1 MKIMEELS
9 NTERLIVSYIK
20 SHPPEDCML
29 DKITRGTSRSRA
41 TVLKYL
47 EILHAKGVL
56 SYKFVGR
63 SKLWFLKQSIP
74 GKPEIIPESIDLDT
88 QETNELVS
96 TASRLHT
103 LRSKEL
109 ELKMLIDRPDALIFT
124 INTYMDIIAVNNV
137 FDKFFPGKKNL
148 RNVISSEQI
157 NILENVIRSLS
168 LNDKVTIEIDMI
180 EKSGIYRPYKI
191 SLQPILDDNEAVT
204 GCVIIGEELSQS
216 RRTKRELETLLSIA
230 QAAGSA
236 RSEEQL
242 MREATGSIEDIIPY
256 KYCAIFLKDNKTIR
270 PTYETSAVVA
280 CKLLPHVKGFIEKS
294 MDTLETKS
302 AGQGD
307 YYLENIKSILEDT
320 SLSLMLSIPIIDED
334 SAIGSILLLTTFGS
348 VSSVSIENVEMAADE
363 LSGYLKMQR
372 LTSEKEEF
380 ANTLLAMNR
389 ISTVLNSTN
398 SEDEMLE
405 KAVKSTINSL
415 GFEMGCIYLN
425 DDKEELTLRV
435 HRNLPEG
442 LKNMCMAGM
451 FKDLFSKT
459 LEKQNLVYITSES
472 GEYNS
477 LEPAIKANGI
487 ETMLILPIKSGSE
500 IIGLLN
506 MGSRHIKHYNSIS
519 LENLS
524 SIGLQLGLALEK
536 SRLAIKLKTE
546 SNKHTNAVKN
556 LKNF

>member
-1 MKIMEELS
+1 MEELS
-9 NTERLIVSYIK
+9 NTERRIVSYIK

-47 EILHAKGVL
+47 EILHAKGIL

-74 GKPEIIPESIDLDT
+74 EPEIIPEFIDLDT
-88 QETNELVS
+88 QETNELFS
-96 TASRLHT
+96 AASRLHT
-103 LRSKEL
+103 LRSKEM
-109 ELKMLIDRPDALIFT
+109 ELKMLIDSPDTLIFT
-124 INTYMDIIAVNNV
+124 ISMYMDIVAANNA
-137 FDKFFPGKKNL
+137 FDTFFPGRRNL
-148 RNVISSEQI
+148 REIISTEQI
-157 NILENVIRSLS
+157 NMLENVIRSLR
-168 LNDKVTIEIDMI
+168 LKDKVTIEINMI
-180 EKSGIYRPYKI
+180 EKSGVYRPYKV
-191 SLQPILDDNEAVT
+191 SMQPISDENESVI
-204 GCVIIGEELSQS
+204 GSVIIGEELSQS

-230 QAAGSA
+230 QAASSA

-242 MREATGSIEDIIPY
+242 MEEATGSIMDIIPY
-256 KYCAIFLKDNKTIR
+256 KYCTIFLKDNGNIR
-270 PTYETSAVVA
+270 SAYETSESTG
-280 CKLLPHVKGFIEKS
+280 KLFSHINGFIEKS

-302 AGQGD
+302 AGNGD
-307 YYLENIKSILEDT
+307 FYLENVKSLLEDT

-334 SAIGSILLLTTFGS
+334 SAIGSILLLTTLTS
-348 VSSVSIENVEMAADE
+348 VSSVNIENVEMAADE

-389 ISTVLNSTN
+389 ISTVLNSTSN
-398 SEDEMLE
+398 EDEILE
-405 KAVKSTINSL
+405 KAVKSTIDSL

-425 DDKEELTLRV
+425 DNEELTLRV

-451 FKDLFSKT
+451 FTDLFSKT
-459 LEKQNLVYITSES
+459 LEKKNLVYITSDYE
-472 GEYNS
+472 EYNS
-477 LEPAIKANGI
+477 LDPAIKTNGI
-487 ETMLILPIKSGSE
+487 RTLLILPIKSGNE

-506 MGSRHIKHYNSIS
+506 MGSRHIKHYNNTS

-536 SRLAIKLKTE
+536 SRLAIKLKAE
-546 SNKHTNAVKN
+546 SNQDTDAVKN
-556 LKNF
+556 SKDL

>member
-1 MKIMEELS
+1 MEELS

-29 DKITRGTSRSRA
+29 DKITRGTRRSRA

-47 EILHAKGVL
+47 EILHAKEIL
-56 SYKFVGR
+56 DFKFVGR
-63 SKLWFLKQSIP
+63 SKLWFLKQSVP
-74 GKPEIIPESIDLDT
+74 EKPEIISEPVDLDI
-88 QETNELVS
+88 QETNEIVS
-96 TASRLHT
+96 AASRLHI
-103 LRSKEL
+103 LQSKEA
-109 ELKMLIDRPDALIFT
+109 ELKMSINRPDALVFT
-124 INTYMDIIAVNNV
+124 INIYMDIIAFNNS
-137 FDKFFPGKKNL
+137 FDTFFPGKKNL
-148 RNVISSEQI
+148 REIISSEQI
-157 NILENVIRSLS
+157 NMLENIVRSLS
-168 LNDKVTIEIDMI
+168 LNDKITIEIDMI
-180 EKSGIYRPYKI
+180 EKSGVYKPYKI
-191 SLQPILDDNEAVT
+191 SLQPILDDNEV
-204 GCVIIGEELSQS
+204 VIGSVIMGEELSQS

-230 QAAGSA
+230 QAASSA
-236 RSEEQL
+236 SSEEQL
-242 MREATGSIEDIIPY
+242 MKEATGSIKDIIPY
-256 KYCAIFLKDNKTIR
+256 KYCTIFLKDNGNIL
-270 PTYETSAVVA
+270 PAYETSQLAG
-280 CKLLPHVKGFIEKS
+280 KLLPNIKGFIEKS

-302 AGQGD
+302 AGNGD
-307 YYLENIKSILEDT
+307 FYLENVKSIMEDR
-320 SLSLMLSIPIIDED
+320 SISLMLSIPIIDED
-334 SAIGSILLLTTFGS
+334 SAMGSILLLTTLTS

-389 ISTVLNSTN
+389 ISTVLNST
-398 SEDEMLE
+398 SGEDEMLE
-405 KAVKSTINSL
+405 KAVKSTIDSL
-415 GFEMGCIYLN
+415 GFEMGCIYLK

-472 GEYNS
+472 EEYDS
-477 LEPAIKANGI
+477 LEPAVKANGI
-487 ETMLILPIKSGSE
+487 KTMLILPIKSGND

-506 MGSRHIKHYNSIS
+506 MGSRHIKHYNDIS

-536 SRLAIKLKTE
+536 SRLAIKL
-546 SNKHTNAVKN
+546 NA
-556 LKNF
+556 

>member
-47 EILHAKGVL
+47 EILHAKEIL
-56 SYKFVGR
+56 DFKFVGR
-63 SKLWFLKQSIP
+63 SKLWFLKHSIP
-74 GKPEIIPESIDLDT
+74 EKPEIISEPVDLDT

-96 TASRLHT
+96 AASRLHI
-103 LRSKEL
+103 LRSKEA
-109 ELKMLIDRPDALIFT
+109 ELKISINRPEALIFT
-124 INTYMDIIAVNNV
+124 INAYMDIITSNNS
-137 FDKFFPGKKNL
+137 FDTFFPGKMNL
-148 RNVISSEQI
+148 REIISSEQI
-157 NILENVIRSLS
+157 NMLENIIRSLS
-168 LNDKVTIEIDMI
+168 SKDKTTIEIDMI
-180 EKSGIYRPYKI
+180 EKSGVYRPYKI
-191 SLQPILDDNEAVT
+191 SLQPILDDNEAVI
-204 GCVIIGEELSQS
+204 GSVIMGEELSQS

-230 QAAGSA
+230 QAASSA
-236 RSEEQL
+236 GSEEQL
-242 MREATGSIEDIIPY
+242 MKETTGSIKDIIPY
-256 KYCAIFLKDNKTIR
+256 KYCTIFLKDNGNLR
-270 PTYETSAVVA
+270 PAYETSQLTGN
-280 CKLLPHVKGFIEKS
+280 LLPNIKGFIEKS

-302 AGQGD
+302 AGNREF
-307 YYLENIKSILEDT
+307 YLENVKSILEDM
-320 SLSLMLSIPIIDED
+320 SISLMLSIPIIDED
-334 SAIGSILLLTTFGS
+334 SAIGSIFLLTTLTS
-348 VSSVSIENVEMAADE
+348 VSSVSIENVEMVADE

-380 ANTLLAMNR
+380 ANTLLAMNQ
-389 ISTVLNSTN
+389 ISTVLNSTSN
-398 SEDEMLE
+398 EDEMLE

-425 DDKEELTLRV
+425 DDKEELTLRI

-459 LEKQNLVYITSES
+459 LEKQNLVYVTSES
-472 GEYNS
+472 EEYDS
-477 LEPAIKANGI
+477 LEPAVKANGI
-487 ETMLILPIKSGSE
+487 RTMLILPIKSGDN

-506 MGSRHIKHYNSIS
+506 MGSRQIKHYNDIS

-536 SRLAIKLKTE
+536 SRLAIKLSRK
-546 SNKHTNAVKN
+546 
-556 LKNF
+556 

>member
-63 SKLWFLKQSIP
+63 SKLWFLKQAIP

-96 TASRLHT
+96 AASRLHT

-124 INTYMDIIAVNNV
+124 INTYMDIIAINNA

-148 RNVISSEQI
+148 REIISSEQI
-157 NILENVIRSLS
+157 NMLENVIRSLS

-180 EKSGIYRPYKI
+180 EKSGVYRPYKI
-191 SLQPILDDNEAVT
+191 SLQPILDDNESVI
-204 GCVIIGEELSQS
+204 GSVIIGEELSQS

-242 MREATGSIEDIIPY
+242 MREATGSIKDIISY
-256 KYCAIFLKDNKTIR
+256 KHCTIFLKGNKNIR
-270 PTYETSAVVA
+270 PAYETSAVITG
-280 CKLLPHVKGFIEKS
+280 KLLPHVKGFIEKS

-307 YYLENIKSILEDT
+307 YYFENIKSIMEDT

-334 SAIGSILLLTTFGS
+334 SAIGAILLLTTLTS

-372 LTSEKEEF
+372 LTGEKEEF

-389 ISTVLNSTN
+389 ISNVLNSTN

-405 KAVKSTINSL
+405 KAVKSTIDSL

-487 ETMLILPIKSGSE
+487 KTMLILPIKSGNE

-506 MGSRHIKHYNSIS
+506 MGSRHIKHYNNIS

-536 SRLAIKLKTE
+536 SRLAIKLQAE
-546 SNKHTNAVKN
+546 SNRHTND
-556 LKNF
+556 

>member
-47 EILHAKGVL
+47 EILHAKGIL

-74 GKPEIIPESIDLDT
+74 EKPEIISKTIDLDVRD
-88 QETNELVS
+88 TNELVS
-96 TASRLHT
+96 AASRLHN
-103 LRSKEL
+103 LLSKEI
-109 ELKMLIDRPDALIFT
+109 ELKILIDRPDALVFT
-124 INTYMDIIAVNNV
+124 INIYMDIIASNNT
-137 FDKFFPGKKNL
+137 FNTFFPGKKNL
-148 RNVISSEQI
+148 REVINGTQI
-157 NILENVIRSLS
+157 NMLENVIRSLS
-168 LNDKVTIEIDMI
+168 SKDKITIEIDMI
-180 EKSGIYRPYKI
+180 EKSGVYRPYKI
-191 SLQPILDDNEAVT
+191 TLQPILDDNEAVI
-204 GCVIIGEELSQS
+204 GSVIIGEELSQS

-230 QAAGSA
+230 QAASSA

-242 MREATGSIEDIIPY
+242 MEEATGSINDIIPY
-256 KYCAIFLKDNKTIR
+256 KYCTIFLKDNGNVR
-270 PTYETSAVVA
+270 PAYETSAVKTG
-280 CKLLPHVKGFIEKS
+280 KLLPHVKRFIEIS
-294 MDTLETKS
+294 MDTMETKS
-302 AGQGD
+302 AGNGD
-307 YYLENIKSILEDT
+307 FYLENVKSILEDT

-334 SAIGSILLLTTFGS
+334 SAIGSILLLTTLTS
-348 VSSVSIENVEMAADE
+348 VSTVSIENVEIASDE

-389 ISTVLNSTN
+389 VSTVLNSTVN
-398 SEDEMLE
+398 EDEMLE
-405 KAVKSTINSL
+405 EAVKSTIDSL
-415 GFEMGCIYLN
+415 SFEMGCIYLT
-425 DDKEELTLRV
+425 DDKEELALRV

-442 LKNMCMAGM
+442 LKNMCMAGI

-459 LEKQNLVYITSES
+459 LEKQNVVYITSES
-472 GEYNS
+472 REYNS
-477 LEPAIKANGI
+477 LEPAIKANNI
-487 ETMLILPIKSGSE
+487 KTLLMLPIKSGSD

-506 MGSRHIKHYNSIS
+506 MGSRQIKHYNKVS

-536 SRLAIKLKTE
+536 SRLAIKLEAE
-546 SNKHTNAVKN
+546 SSRHTND
-556 LKNF
+556 

>member
-74 GKPEIIPESIDLDT
+74 GKPEIIPESSDLDT
-88 QETNELVS
+88 QEANELVS
-96 TASRLHT
+96 AASRLHT

-124 INTYMDIIAVNNV
+124 INTYMDIIAINNA

-148 RNVISSEQI
+148 REIISSEQI

-180 EKSGIYRPYKI
+180 EKSGVYRPYKI
-191 SLQPILDDNEAVT
+191 SLQPILDDNESVI
-204 GCVIIGEELSQS
+204 GSVIIGEELSQS

-242 MREATGSIEDIIPY
+242 MREATGSIKDIISY
-256 KYCAIFLKDNKTIR
+256 KHCAIFLKGNKNIR
-270 PTYETSAVVA
+270 PAYETSAVITG
-280 CKLLPHVKGFIEKS
+280 KLLPYVKEFIEKS
-294 MDTLETKS
+294 INALETKS

-334 SAIGSILLLTTFGS
+334 SAIGAILLLTTLTS

-372 LTSEKEEF
+372 LTGEKEEF

-405 KAVKSTINSL
+405 KAVKSTIDSL

-487 ETMLILPIKSGSE
+487 KTMLILPIKSGSE

-506 MGSRHIKHYNSIS
+506 MGSRHIKHYNNIS

-536 SRLAIKLKTE
+536 SRLAIKLKAE
-546 SNKHTNAVKN
+546 SNRHTND
-556 LKNF
+556 

>member
-1 MKIMEELS
+1 MEELS

-47 EILHAKGVL
+47 EILHAKGIL

-63 SKLWFLKQSIP
+63 SKLWFLKQSLQE
-74 GKPEIIPESIDLDT
+74 KPEIMPESIDLDNP
-88 QETNELVS
+88 EINELVS
-96 TASRLHT
+96 AASRLHT
-103 LRSKEL
+103 LRSKEI
-109 ELKMLIDRPDALIFT
+109 ELKMLIDSPDALVFT
-124 INTYMDIIAVNNV
+124 TNTYMDIIAYNNV
-137 FDKFFPGKKNL
+137 FDTFFPGKKNL
-148 RNVISSEQI
+148 REIISGEQI
-157 NILENVIRSLS
+157 GILENVIRSLS
-168 LNDKVTIEIDMI
+168 LKDKVTIEIDLV
-180 EKSGIYRPYKI
+180 EKSGVYRPYKI
-191 SLQPILDDNEAVT
+191 SLQPILDDNESVV
-204 GCVIIGEELSQS
+204 GSVIVGEELSQS

-236 RSEEQL
+236 HSEEQL
-242 MREATGSIEDIIPY
+242 MEEATGSIKDIIPY
-256 KYCAIFLKDNKTIR
+256 KYCAIFLKDNGNIR
-270 PTYETSAVVA
+270 VAYETTAVETS
-280 CKLLPHVKGFIEKS
+280 KLFPNIRRFIEKS
-294 MDTLETKS
+294 MDLLETKS
-302 AGQGD
+302 AGNGD
-307 YYLENIKSILEDT
+307 FYFENIKSIMEDI

-334 SAIGSILLLTTFGS
+334 SAIGSILLLTTLTS

-389 ISTVLNSTN
+389 ISTVLNSTSN
-398 SEDEMLE
+398 EDEILE
-405 KAVKSTINSL
+405 KAVNSAIDSL

-425 DDKEELTLRV
+425 DDKEELTLKV

-451 FKDLFSKT
+451 FTDLFSKT

-472 GEYNS
+472 EEYNS
-477 LEPAIKANGI
+477 LDPAIKANGI
-487 ETMLILPIKSGSE
+487 KTLLILPIKSGSE

-506 MGSRHIKHYNSIS
+506 MGSRQIKHYNNTS

-536 SRLAIKLKTE
+536 SRLAIKLKSE
-546 SNKHTNAVKN
+546 Y
-556 LKNF
+556 

>member
-1 MKIMEELS
+1 MEELS

-47 EILHAKGVL
+47 EILHAKGIL
-56 SYKFVGR
+56 DFKFIGR
-63 SKLWFLKQSIP
+63 SKLWFLKEPIP
-74 GKPEIIPESIDLDT
+74 EKPEIIHETMDLDA
-88 QETNELVS
+88 QKTNELVS
-96 TASRLHT
+96 AASKLHA
-103 LRSKEL
+103 LQSKEM
-109 ELKMLIDRPDALIFT
+109 ELKALIERPDTLVFT
-124 INTYMDIIAVNNV
+124 INTYMDIVAVNNT
-137 FDKFFPGKKNL
+137 FNTFFGKRNL
-148 RNVISSEQI
+148 REIISSEQI
-157 NILENVIRSLS
+157 TMLQNVIRSLS
-168 LNDKVTIEIDMI
+168 FKDTVTLEVDMM
-180 EKSGIYRPYKI
+180 EKSGVYRPYKI
-191 SLQPILDDNEAVT
+191 SVHPILDNNESIS
-204 GCVIIGEELSQS
+204 GSVILGEELSQS

-230 QAAGSA
+230 QAAVSA

-242 MREATGSIEDIIPY
+242 MREATGSINNIIHY
-256 KYCAIFLKDNKTIR
+256 KYCTVFLKDNGNIR
-270 PTYETSAVVA
+270 QAYQTSAKTS
-280 CKLLPHVKGFIEKS
+280 KLLPEIEGFIKKS
-294 MDTLETKS
+294 MNAMETKS
-302 AGQGD
+302 AVNED
-307 YYLENIKSILEDT
+307 SYLESVKSILEDD
-320 SLSLMLSIPIIDED
+320 SISLMLSIPIIDED
-334 SAIGSILLLTTFGS
+334 AAIGSIFLLTTLTS
-348 VSSVSIENVEMAADE
+348 VSSVSIESVEMASDE

-389 ISTVLNSTN
+389 ISNVLNST
-398 SEDEMLE
+398 SKEDEILE
-405 KAVKSTINSL
+405 KAVKSAIDSL
-415 GFEMGCIYLN
+415 DFEMGCIYLN

-459 LEKQNLVYITSES
+459 LKKQSLVYITSES

-477 LEPAIKANGI
+477 LEPAIRSNGI
-487 ETMLILPIKSGSE
+487 KTMLILPIKSGSE

-506 MGSRHIKHYNSIS
+506 MGSRQIKHYNDTS

-536 SRLAIKLKTE
+536 SRLAIKLKARKT
-546 SNKHTNAVKN
+546 
-556 LKNF
+556 

>member
-47 EILHAKGVL
+47 EILHAKEIL
-56 SYKFVGR
+56 DFKFVGR
-63 SKLWFLKQSIP
+63 SKLWFLKHSIP
-74 GKPEIIPESIDLDT
+74 EKPEMISEPVDLDT

-96 TASRLHT
+96 AASRLHI
-103 LRSKEL
+103 LRSKEA
-109 ELKMLIDRPDALIFT
+109 ELKISINRPEALIFT
-124 INTYMDIIAVNNV
+124 INTYMDITTSNNS
-137 FDKFFPGKKNL
+137 FDTFFPGKKNL
-148 RNVISSEQI
+148 REIISSEQI
-157 NILENVIRSLS
+157 NMLENIIRSLS
-168 LNDKVTIEIDMI
+168 SKDKTTIEIDMI
-180 EKSGIYRPYKI
+180 EKSGVYRPYKI
-191 SLQPILDDNEAVT
+191 SLQPILDDNEAVI
-204 GCVIIGEELSQS
+204 GSVIMGEELSQS

-230 QAAGSA
+230 QAASSA
-236 RSEEQL
+236 GSEEQL
-242 MREATGSIEDIIPY
+242 MKETTGSIKDIIPY
-256 KYCAIFLKDNKTIR
+256 KYCTIFLNDNGKLR
-270 PTYETSAVVA
+270 PAYETSHLTG
-280 CKLLPHVKGFIEKS
+280 KLLPNIKGFIEKS

-302 AGQGD
+302 AGNREF
-307 YYLENIKSILEDT
+307 YLENVKSILEDM
-320 SLSLMLSIPIIDED
+320 SISLMLSIPIIDED
-334 SAIGSILLLTTFGS
+334 SAIGSILLLTTLNS

-380 ANTLLAMNR
+380 ANTLLAMNQ
-389 ISTVLNSTN
+389 ISTVLNSTSN
-398 SEDEMLE
+398 EDEMLE

-459 LEKQNLVYITSES
+459 LEKQNLVYVTSES
-472 GEYNS
+472 EEYDS
-477 LEPAIKANGI
+477 LEPAVKANGI
-487 ETMLILPIKSGSE
+487 RTMLILPIKSGDN

-506 MGSRHIKHYNSIS
+506 MGSRQIKHYNDIS

-536 SRLAIKLKTE
+536 SRLAIKLSRK
-546 SNKHTNAVKN
+546 
-556 LKNF
+556 

>member
-1 MKIMEELS
+1 
-9 NTERLIVSYIK
+9 
-20 SHPPEDCML
+20 CML

-47 EILHAKGVL
+47 EILHAKGIL

-63 SKLWFLKQSIP
+63 SKLWFLKQSIHE
-74 GKPEIIPESIDLDT
+74 KPEIIPESIDLDVR
-88 QETNELVS
+88 ETNELVS
-96 TASRLHT
+96 AASRLHT
-103 LRSKEL
+103 LRSKEM
-109 ELKMLIDRPDALIFT
+109 ELKMLIDRPDVLIFT
-124 INTYMDIIAVNNV
+124 INTYMDIIASNNA
-137 FDKFFPGKKNL
+137 FDTFFPEKKNL
-148 RNVISSEQI
+148 REIISGEQI
-157 NILENVIRSLS
+157 NMIENVIRSLS
-168 LNDKVTIEIDMI
+168 LKDKITIEIDMI

-191 SLQPILDDNEAVT
+191 SLQPILDNNKS
-204 GCVIIGEELSQS
+204 VIGSVIMGEELSQS

-242 MREATGSIEDIIPY
+242 MEEATGSINDIIPY
-256 KYCAIFLKDNKTIR
+256 KYCTIFLMDNGNIR
-270 PTYETSAVVA
+270 PAYETSVSTGE
-280 CKLLPHVKGFIEKS
+280 LLPHIKGFIEKS
-294 MDTLETKS
+294 MNTLETKS
-302 AGQGD
+302 AGNGD
-307 YYLENIKSILEDT
+307 FYLENVKSILEDT
-320 SLSLMLSIPIIDED
+320 SLSLMLSIPIINED
-334 SAIGSILLLTTFGS
+334 SAIGSILLLTTLTS
-348 VSSVSIENVEMAADE
+348 VSSISIENVEMAADE

-389 ISTVLNSTN
+389 ISNVLNSTSN
-398 SEDEMLE
+398 EDKMLE
-405 KAVKSTINSL
+405 KAVKSTIDSL
-415 GFEMGCIYLN
+415 SFEMGCIYLK
-425 DDKEELTLRV
+425 DDTEELTLRV

-459 LEKQNLVYITSES
+459 LERQNLVYITSES
-472 GEYNS
+472 EEYNS
-477 LEPAIKANGI
+477 LDPAVKANGI
-487 ETMLILPIKSGSE
+487 KTLLILPIKSGSE

-536 SRLAIKLKTE
+536 SRLAIKLHTE
-546 SNKHTNAVKN
+546 SGGHTSN
-556 LKNF
+556 

>member
-47 EILHAKGVL
+47 EILHAKEIL
-56 SYKFVGR
+56 DFKFVGR
-63 SKLWFLKQSIP
+63 SKLWFLKHSIP
-74 GKPEIIPESIDLDT
+74 EKPEIISEPVDLDT

-96 TASRLHT
+96 AASRLHI
-103 LRSKEL
+103 LRSKEA
-109 ELKMLIDRPDALIFT
+109 ELKISINRPEALIFT
-124 INTYMDIIAVNNV
+124 INAYMDIITSNNS
-137 FDKFFPGKKNL
+137 FDTFFPGKMNL
-148 RNVISSEQI
+148 REIISSEQI
-157 NILENVIRSLS
+157 NMLENIIRSLS
-168 LNDKVTIEIDMI
+168 SKDKTTIEIDMI
-180 EKSGIYRPYKI
+180 EKSGVYRPYKI
-191 SLQPILDDNEAVT
+191 SLQPILDDNEAVI
-204 GCVIIGEELSQS
+204 GSVIMGEELSQS

-230 QAAGSA
+230 QAASSA
-236 RSEEQL
+236 GSEEQL
-242 MREATGSIEDIIPY
+242 MKETTGSIKDIIPY
-256 KYCAIFLKDNKTIR
+256 KYCTIFLKDNGNLR
-270 PTYETSAVVA
+270 PAYETSQLTGN
-280 CKLLPHVKGFIEKS
+280 LLPNIKGFIEKS

-302 AGQGD
+302 AGNREF
-307 YYLENIKSILEDT
+307 YLENVKSILEDM
-320 SLSLMLSIPIIDED
+320 SISLMLSIPIIDED
-334 SAIGSILLLTTFGS
+334 SAIGSIFLLTTLTS
-348 VSSVSIENVEMAADE
+348 VSSVSIENVEMVADE

-380 ANTLLAMNR
+380 ANTLLAMNQ
-389 ISTVLNSTN
+389 ISTVLNSTSN
-398 SEDEMLE
+398 EDEMLE

-459 LEKQNLVYITSES
+459 LEKQNLVYVTSES
-472 GEYNS
+472 EEYDS
-477 LEPAIKANGI
+477 LEPAVKANGI
-487 ETMLILPIKSGSE
+487 RTMLILPIKSGDN

-506 MGSRHIKHYNSIS
+506 MGSRQIKHYNDIS

-536 SRLAIKLKTE
+536 SRLAIKLSRK
-546 SNKHTNAVKN
+546 
-556 LKNF
+556 

>member
-1 MKIMEELS
+1 MEELS

-47 EILHAKGVL
+47 EILHAKEIL
-56 SYKFVGR
+56 DFKFVGR

-74 GKPEIIPESIDLDT
+74 EKPEIISEPVDLDI
-88 QETNELVS
+88 QETNEIVS
-96 TASRLHT
+96 AASRLHI
-103 LRSKEL
+103 LQSKEA
-109 ELKMLIDRPDALIFT
+109 ELKMSINRPDALVFT
-124 INTYMDIIAVNNV
+124 INIYMDIIASNNS
-137 FDKFFPGKKNL
+137 FDTFFPGKKNL
-148 RNVISSEQI
+148 REIISSEQI
-157 NILENVIRSLS
+157 NMLENIVRSLS
-168 LNDKVTIEIDMI
+168 LNDKITIEVDMI
-180 EKSGIYRPYKI
+180 EKSGVYRPYKI
-191 SLQPILDDNEAVT
+191 SLQPILDDNEAVI
-204 GCVIIGEELSQS
+204 GSVIMGEELSQS

-230 QAAGSA
+230 QAASSA
-236 RSEEQL
+236 SSEEQL
-242 MREATGSIEDIIPY
+242 MKEATGSIKDIIPY
-256 KYCAIFLKDNKTIR
+256 KYCTIFLKDNGNIL
-270 PTYETSAVVA
+270 PAYETSQLTG
-280 CKLLPHVKGFIEKS
+280 KLLSNIKEFIEKS
-294 MDTLETKS
+294 MDTLEAKS
-302 AGQGD
+302 AGNGD
-307 YYLENIKSILEDT
+307 FYLENVKSIMEDR
-320 SLSLMLSIPIIDED
+320 SISLMLSIPIIDED
-334 SAIGSILLLTTFGS
+334 SAMGSILLLTTLTS

-380 ANTLLAMNR
+380 ANTLLAMNK
-389 ISTVLNSTN
+389 ISTVLNSTS

-405 KAVKSTINSL
+405 KAVKSTIDSL

-459 LEKQNLVYITSES
+459 LGKQNLVYITSES
-472 GEYNS
+472 EEYDS
-477 LEPAIKANGI
+477 LEPAVKANGI
-487 ETMLILPIKSGSE
+487 KTMLILPIKSGND

-506 MGSRHIKHYNSIS
+506 MGSRQIKHYNDIS

-536 SRLAIKLKTE
+536 SRLAIKL
-546 SNKHTNAVKN
+546 NA
-556 LKNF
+556 

>member
-47 EILHAKGVL
+47 EILHAKEIL
-56 SYKFVGR
+56 DFKFVGR

-74 GKPEIIPESIDLDT
+74 EKPEIISELVDLDI

-96 TASRLHT
+96 AASRLHT
-103 LRSKEL
+103 LRSKEA
-109 ELKMLIDRPDALIFT
+109 ELKMSINRPDTLIFT
-124 INTYMDIIAVNNV
+124 INTYMDIIASNNS
-137 FDKFFPGKKNL
+137 FDTFFPGKKNL
-148 RNVISSEQI
+148 REIISIEQI
-157 NILENVIRSLS
+157 NMLENIVRSLS
-168 LNDKVTIEIDMI
+168 LNDKITIEIDMI
-180 EKSGIYRPYKI
+180 EKSGVYRPYKI
-191 SLQPILDDNEAVT
+191 SLQPILDNNEAVI
-204 GCVIIGEELSQS
+204 GSVIIGEELSHS

-230 QAAGSA
+230 QAASSA
-236 RSEEQL
+236 SSEEQL
-242 MREATGSIEDIIPY
+242 MKETTRSINDIIPY
-256 KYCAIFLKDNKTIR
+256 KYCTIFLKDNGNIQ
-270 PTYETSAVVA
+270 PAYETSQLTG
-280 CKLLPHVKGFIEKS
+280 KLLPNIKGFIEKS
-294 MDTLETKS
+294 MDTLETRS
-302 AGQGD
+302 ARNGD
-307 YYLENIKSILEDT
+307 FYLENVKSILEDM
-320 SLSLMLSIPIIDED
+320 SISLMLSIPIIDED
-334 SAIGSILLLTTFGS
+334 SAIGSILLLTTLTS
-348 VSSVSIENVEMAADE
+348 VSSVNIENVEMASDE

-380 ANTLLAMNR
+380 TNTLLAMNR
-389 ISTVLNSTN
+389 ISNVLNSTIN
-398 SEDEMLE
+398 EDEMLE
-405 KAVKSTINSL
+405 NAVKSTIDSL

-472 GEYNS
+472 EEYES
-477 LEPAIKANGI
+477 LEPAIKSNGI
-487 ETMLILPIKSGSE
+487 MTMLILPIKSGND

-506 MGSRHIKHYNSIS
+506 MGSRHIKHYNDIS

-524 SIGLQLGLALEK
+524 SIGLQLGLALERSK
-536 SRLAIKLKTE
+536 LAIKLKAG
-546 SNKHTNAVKN
+546 SNSHYR
-556 LKNF
+556 

>member
-1 MKIMEELS
+1 MEELS

-47 EILHAKGVL
+47 EILHAKEIL
-56 SYKFVGR
+56 DFKFVGR

-74 GKPEIIPESIDLDT
+74 EKPEIISEPVDLDI
-88 QETNELVS
+88 QETKEIVS
-96 TASRLHT
+96 AASRLHI
-103 LRSKEL
+103 LQSKEA
-109 ELKMLIDRPDALIFT
+109 ELKMSINRPDALVFT
-124 INTYMDIIAVNNV
+124 INIYMDIITSNNS
-137 FDKFFPGKKNL
+137 FDTFFPGKKNL
-148 RNVISSEQI
+148 REVISSEQI
-157 NILENVIRSLS
+157 NMLENIVRSLS
-168 LNDKVTIEIDMI
+168 LNDKITIEVDMI
-180 EKSGIYRPYKI
+180 EKSGVYRPYKI
-191 SLQPILDDNEAVT
+191 SLQPISDDNET
-204 GCVIIGEELSQS
+204 VIGSVIMGEELSQS

-230 QAAGSA
+230 QAASSA
-236 RSEEQL
+236 SSEEQL
-242 MREATGSIEDIIPY
+242 MKEATGSIKDIIPY
-256 KYCAIFLKDNKTIR
+256 KYCTIFLKDNGNIL
-270 PTYETSAVVA
+270 PAYETSQLTG
-280 CKLLPHVKGFIEKS
+280 KLLSNIKEFIEKS
-294 MDTLETKS
+294 MDTLEAKS
-302 AGQGD
+302 AGNGD
-307 YYLENIKSILEDT
+307 FYLENVKSIMEDR
-320 SLSLMLSIPIIDED
+320 SISLMLSIPIIDAD
-334 SAIGSILLLTTFGS
+334 SAMGSILLLTTLTS

-380 ANTLLAMNR
+380 ANTLLAMNK
-389 ISTVLNSTN
+389 ISTVLNST
-398 SEDEMLE
+398 SGEDEMLE
-405 KAVKSTINSL
+405 KAVKSTIDSL

-472 GEYNS
+472 EEYDS
-477 LEPAIKANGI
+477 LEPAVKANGI
-487 ETMLILPIKSGSE
+487 KTMLILPIKSGND

-506 MGSRHIKHYNSIS
+506 MGSRQIKHYNDIS

-536 SRLAIKLKTE
+536 SRLAIKL
-546 SNKHTNAVKN
+546 NA
-556 LKNF
+556 

>member
-1 MKIMEELS
+1 MEELS

-47 EILHAKGVL
+47 EILHAKEIL
-56 SYKFVGR
+56 DFKFVGR

-74 GKPEIIPESIDLDT
+74 EKPEIISEPVDLDI

-96 TASRLHT
+96 AASRLHI
-103 LRSKEL
+103 LQSKET
-109 ELKMLIDRPDALIFT
+109 ELKMSINRPDALVFT
-124 INTYMDIIAVNNV
+124 INIYMDIIASNNS
-137 FDKFFPGKKNL
+137 FDTFFPGKKNL
-148 RNVISSEQI
+148 REIISVEQI
-157 NILENVIRSLS
+157 NMLENIVRSLS
-168 LNDKVTIEIDMI
+168 LNDKITIEIDMI
-180 EKSGIYRPYKI
+180 EKSGVYRPYKI
-191 SLQPILDDNEAVT
+191 SLQPILDDNEALI
-204 GCVIIGEELSQS
+204 GSVIIGEELSQS
-216 RRTKRELETLLSIA
+216 KRTKRELETLLSIA
-230 QAAGSA
+230 QAASSA
-236 RSEEQL
+236 SSEEQL
-242 MREATGSIEDIIPY
+242 MEETTGSIKDIIPY
-256 KYCAIFLKDNKTIR
+256 KYCTIFLKDNGNIR
-270 PTYETSAVVA
+270 QAYETSQLTG
-280 CKLLPHVKGFIEKS
+280 KLLPNIKEFIEKS
-294 MDTLETKS
+294 MDTLEAKS
-302 AGQGD
+302 AGNREF
-307 YYLENIKSILEDT
+307 YLENVKSILEDM
-320 SLSLMLSIPIIDED
+320 SISLMLSIPIIDED
-334 SAIGSILLLTTFGS
+334 SAIGSILLLTTLTS

-363 LSGYLKMQR
+363 LSGYLKMQK

-380 ANTLLAMNR
+380 TNTLLAMNR
-389 ISTVLNSTN
+389 ISTVLNSTSN
-398 SEDEMLE
+398 EDEMLE

-472 GEYNS
+472 EEYES
-477 LEPAIKANGI
+477 LEPAIKSNGI
-487 ETMLILPIKSGSE
+487 RTMLILPIKSGND

-506 MGSRHIKHYNSIS
+506 MGSRQIKHYNDIS

-536 SRLAIKLKTE
+536 SRLAIKLNTGNDRYKY
-546 SNKHTNAVKN
+546 
-556 LKNF
+556 L

>member
-9 NTERLIVSYIK
+9 NTERLIVAYIK
-20 SHPPEDCML
+20 SHPLEDCML

-47 EILHAKGVL
+47 EILHVKGVL

-63 SKLWFLKQSIP
+63 SKLWFLKQSFKE
-74 GKPEIIPESIDLDT
+74 KPEIIPESIDLDV

-96 TASRLHT
+96 SASRLHT
-103 LRSKEL
+103 LLSKEQ
-109 ELKMLIDRPDALIFT
+109 ELRMSIDRPDTVVFT
-124 INTYMDIIAVNNV
+124 INTYLDIVIANNA
-137 FDKFFPGKKNL
+137 FYTFFPGKTSL
-148 RNVISSEQI
+148 RKMISSEQI
-157 NILENVIRSLS
+157 TMFENAVRSLN
-168 LNDKVTIEIDMI
+168 LKNTETIEIDMI
-180 EKSGIYRPYKI
+180 EKSGVYRPYKI
-191 SLQPILDDNEAVT
+191 SMQPILDNNET
-204 GCVIIGEELSQS
+204 IIGTVIIGEELSQS

-242 MREATGSIEDIIPY
+242 MKEATGSIQDIIPY
-256 KYCAIFLKDNKTIR
+256 KYCTIFLKDNGNIR
-270 PTYETSAVVA
+270 SAYDTSAA
-280 CKLLPHVKGFIEKS
+280 IAGKLLPNVQGFIEKS
-294 MDTLETKS
+294 MDMLETKS
-302 AGQGD
+302 AVDGD
-307 YYLENIKSILEDT
+307 YYLEKVKSMIEDM
-320 SLSLMLSIPIIDED
+320 SLYLMLSIPIIDED
-334 SAIGSILLLTTFGS
+334 TAIGSILLLTTLTS
-348 VSSVSIENVEMAADE
+348 VSSVSIENVEIAADE

-389 ISTVLNSTN
+389 ISTVLNSVSN
-398 SEDEMLE
+398 EDEMLE
-405 KAVKSTINSL
+405 EAVKSTIGSL

-451 FKDLFSKT
+451 FEDLFSKT
-459 LEKQNLVYITSES
+459 LKKQNLIYITSES

-477 LEPAIKANGI
+477 LEPAIRANGI
-487 ETMLILPIKSGSE
+487 KTLLILPIKSGSD

-506 MGSRHIKHYNSIS
+506 MGSRHIKHYNNIS

-524 SIGLQLGLALEK
+524 SVGLQLGLALEK
-536 SRLAIKLKTE
+536 SRLAIKLKAE
-546 SNKHTNAVKN
+546 SNRHTNAVKN
-556 LKNF
+556 SKH